1 MSQQERPAI
10 DRVWEFTKDI
20 SVKVSKQ
27 AEKHWKINTL
37 RVQIASIK
45 HRKSNSCKEL
55 GRFVYES
62 LKSNS
67 VEEDNYKTSLEGFFA
82 EIQDLD
88 HEILERENKIEVLAS
103 EQVLA
108 TEEEAMPADESTP
121 VAEEE
126 AKDADVVDETPEE
139 ETEDSDDKSSKKAA
153 KKSE

>member
-45 HRKSNSCKEL
+45 HKKSNSCKEL

-88 HEILERENKIEVLAS
+88 HEIFERETKIEVLAS
-103 EQVLA
+103 EQVFA
-108 TEEEAMPADESTP
+108 DEDEPMTEEESTP
-121 VAEEE
+121 AVEEE
-126 AKDADVVDETPEE
+126 AEVVDETPAED
-139 ETEDSDDKSSKKAA
+139 TEDSDSKDSKDSKDSSEKA
-153 KKSE
+153 E